1 MEYFVYILECRDN
14 SLYVGFTNDL
24 TRRMI
29 EHTSGLKTDCYTFKR
44 RPVILKHFITF
55 DNPNDAIYW
64 EKKLKKW
71 SRAKKEAFMKKDW
84 KKLNN
89 LAECKNAT
97 SHKYNKR
104 KEGRGNK

>member
-1 MEYFVYILECRDN
+1 MEYFVYILECRDK
-14 SLYVGFTNDL
+14 SYYVGVTNDL
-24 TRRMI
+24 ARRMT

-44 RPVILKHFITF
+44 RPVLLKYFTTF

-71 SRAKKEAFMKKDW
+71 SRVKKEAFMKKDW
-84 KKLNN
+84 KKLHN

-97 SHKYNKR
+97 SHKYYKR
-104 KEGRGNK
+104 KEGKGNK